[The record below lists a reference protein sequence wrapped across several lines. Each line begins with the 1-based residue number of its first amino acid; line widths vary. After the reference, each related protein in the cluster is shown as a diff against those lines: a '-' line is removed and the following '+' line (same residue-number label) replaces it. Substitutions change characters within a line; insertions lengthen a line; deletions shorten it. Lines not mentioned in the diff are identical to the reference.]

1 MVVLSVGP
9 HCREKAVVKDE
20 VNSLKVYLV
29 LWLLCQFMFL
39 QPLFAMRD
47 FFVWVR
53 VELTGTL
60 LLYFTLTFW

>member
-9 HCREKAVVKDE
+9 YCRETAVVKDK

-29 LWLLCQFMFL
+29 LCLLCQFMSL
-39 QPLFAMRD
+39 QPLFAVRD
-47 FFVWVR
+47 FYVWAR